1 MNGQKKSYEQILSEM
16 GRPVDI
22 DDIPNRK
29 MDLKGLLRYARG
41 KGKKVSE
48 LSEEEKRKFIFA

>member
-22 DDIPNRK
+22 DEIPNRK
-29 MDLKGLLRYARG
+29 MDLKGLLRYAR
-41 KGKKVSE
+41 KVGKKVSE
-48 LSEEEKRKFIFA
+48 LSEEEKKQFIFS

>member
-29 MDLKGLLRYARG
+29 MDLKGLLRYAR
-41 KGKKVSE
+41 KVGKKVSE
-48 LSEEEKRKFIFA
+48 LSEKEKKQFILA

>member
-1 MNGQKKSYEQILSEM
+1 MSKKSYEQIISEM

-29 MDLKGLLRYARG
+29 MDLKGLFRYARG

>member
-1 MNGQKKSYEQILSEM
+1 MSGQKKSYEQILLEM

>member
-16 GRPVDI
+16 EKPIDI

-29 MDLKGLLRYARG
+29 MDLKGLLHYAR
-41 KGKKVSE
+41 KVGKKVSE
-48 LSEEEKRKFIFA
+48 LSEEEKKKFIFA